1 MQKQMLGILA
11 RLDGIAVR
19 ESVFAARNVIDGLR
33 HNTFRQAQLRPFRRG
48 PVRDHRRG
56 QGRAHGQ
63 IMRNVRTD
71 SWASSLTEEQS
82 WQLYYKSRALRWN
95 EAADWAVKEYGVEA
109 PSRTAFYA
117 WLGRMRAEESAHRL
131 EQAATAAAEA
141 AALAKTQTSDEAQI
155 AAYKAMATELALRTG
170 SAKEAEKFI
179 QMAATLADKRLKA
192 AELKLKDRAQQ
203 TKDPR
208 TKPSV
213 SPARSSRPPR
223 SGLPPCRMPSSPRRR
238 AAAD

>member
-1 MQKQMLGILA
+1 
-11 RLDGIAVR
+11 
-19 ESVFAARNVIDGLR
+19 
-33 HNTFRQAQLRPFRRG
+33 
-48 PVRDHRRG
+48 
-56 QGRAHGQ
+56 
-63 IMRNVRTD
+63 MRNVRTD

-117 WLGRMRAEESAHRL
+117 WLAHMRVMESAHRL

-141 AALAKTQTSDEAQI
+141 AALAKKTANDDALI
-155 AAYKAMATELALRTG
+155 GAYKAMAAELALRTG

-203 TKDPR
+203 TKDETLR
-208 TKPSV
+208 L
-213 SPARSSRPPR
+213 AREKFEAAERRLAAVQDAVKSAKA
-223 SGLPPCRMPSSPRRR
+223 SGGGLTPETLKKIEE
-238 AAAD
+238 AAGLL

>member
-1 MQKQMLGILA
+1 
-11 RLDGIAVR
+11 
-19 ESVFAARNVIDGLR
+19 
-33 HNTFRQAQLRPFRRG
+33 
-48 PVRDHRRG
+48 
-56 QGRAHGQ
+56 
-63 IMRNVRTD
+63 MRNVRTD

-82 WQLYYKSRALRWN
+82 WQLYYKSRALKWN

-117 WLGRMRAEESAHRL
+117 WLAHMRVMESAHRL

-203 TKDPR
+203 TKDETLR
-208 TKPSV
+208 L
-213 SPARSSRPPR
+213 AREKFEFDAAKAAMAKAAEIKSISADDSLAADEKIARV
-223 SGLPPCRMPSSPRRR
+223 R
-238 AAAD
+238 AALFGVETK

>member
-1 MQKQMLGILA
+1 MSKL
-11 RLDGIAVR
+11 
-19 ESVFAARNVIDGLR
+19 
-33 HNTFRQAQLRPFRRG
+33 
-48 PVRDHRRG
+48 
-56 QGRAHGQ
+56 
-63 IMRNVRTD
+63 RTD
-71 SWASSLTEEQS
+71 SWAANLTEEQA
-82 WQLYYKSRALRWN
+82 WALYYKARGLRWN

-117 WLGRMRAEESAHRL
+117 WLGRMRKEESAHRL

-141 AALAKTQTSDEAQI
+141 AALAKTKTSDEAQI

-203 TKDPR
+203 TKDETLR
-208 TKPSV
+208 L
-213 SPARSSRPPR
+213 AREKFLAAEKR
-223 SGLPPCRMPSSPRRR
+223 LQ
-238 AAAD
+238 AVADAADAMRGGKVDPEKVADEIDRILGRKK